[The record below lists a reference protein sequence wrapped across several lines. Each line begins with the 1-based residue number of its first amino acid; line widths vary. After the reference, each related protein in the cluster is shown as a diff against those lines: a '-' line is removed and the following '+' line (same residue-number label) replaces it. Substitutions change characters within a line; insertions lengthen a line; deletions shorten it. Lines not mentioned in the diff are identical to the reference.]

1 MGDTIGIV
9 IKPNSSLAEEVARR
23 VIAVLEELG
32 AKFAIEES
40 VSYEGLEVYERF
52 SLKGAAMERLIVIGG
67 DGTLLRT
74 VMAFQDRTPA
84 ILGIRAGKRGFLLE
98 VDRYEAE
105 DRVRDFVAGNYKIVE
120 YHRAAIYANN
130 RKLPCVLN
138 DAVISA
144 KMGKI
149 IRAMVSI
156 DGQVAMRVDG
166 DGVILSTTAGSTAHA
181 LSAGGPVVD
190 PRLRVN
196 VIVPMNPVQLHLRP
210 IVIPADSLVEV
221 SMMAN
226 SNEAHLF
233 LDGQVSEELIPGSTV
248 AMGSCEHGVRIAKFR
263 WWENFYERLYSRVLS
278 YW

>member
-1 MGDTIGIV
+1 MGETIGIV
-9 IKPNSSLAEEVARR
+9 VKPNSSLAEEVARR
-23 VIAVLEELG
+23 TIAVLEELG
-32 AKFAIEES
+32 VKFAIEES
-40 VSYEGLEVYERF
+40 VSYEGMETYERF
-52 SLKGAAMERLIVIGG
+52 SLKNASMEKLIVIGG

-74 VMAFQDRTPA
+74 VMMFQERTPV

-105 DRVRDFVAGNYKIVE
+105 ERVKDFVAGKYRIME
-120 YHRAAIYANN
+120 YHRAAVYANN
-130 RKLPCVLN
+130 RRLPCVLN
-138 DAVISA
+138 DAVIAA

-156 DGQVAMRVDG
+156 DGQAAMRVDG

-190 PRLRVN
+190 PRLKIS

-210 IVIPADSLVEV
+210 IVIPADSLVEI

-233 LDGQVSEELIPGSTV
+233 LDGQVAEELIPGSTV
-248 AMGSCEHGVRIAKFR
+248 AMGPCEHGARMAKFR